1 MKRWIGLAFALASA
15 VAMAQGTAADD
26 KKAAEK
32 KAAEKK
38 AADAKAAPRK
48 PEEAPKKAAAAPKKA
63 TEPAKKPAATPA
75 KKPADPPKGG
85 APTANPNV
93 KVYKAN
99 DPNAPKVR
107 DKDGKV
113 IPTNPDA
120 YDISSALK
128 K

>member
-15 VAMAQGTAADD
+15 VAMAQVTTPTAEE

-38 AADAKAAPRK
+38 AA
-48 PEEAPKKAAAAPKKA
+48 EKKAAEKKAPPKKS
-63 TEPAKKPAATPA
+63 TPPAKAPAR
-75 KKPADPPKGG
+75 KPADPPK
-85 APTANPNV
+85 ATANPNV

-99 DPNAPKVR
+99 DPNAPKVK
-107 DKDGKV
+107 DKDGNV

-120 YDISSALK
+120 YDISSAVK
-128 K
+128 KK

>member
-15 VAMAQGTAADD
+15 VAVAQGTTPTAEE

-38 AADAKAAPRK
+38 AADKKAP
-48 PEEAPKKAAAAPKKA
+48 PKKS
-63 TEPAKKPAATPA
+63 ATPA
-75 KKPADPPKGG
+75 KTPTKKPADPPK
-85 APTANPNV
+85 ATANPNV

-107 DKDGKV
+107 DKDGNV

-120 YDISSALK
+120 YDISSAVK
-128 K
+128 KK

>member
-15 VAMAQGTAADD
+15 VAVAQGTTPTAEE

-38 AADAKAAPRK
+38 AADKKAPPKKSATPAKA
-48 PEEAPKKAAAAPKKA
+48 
-63 TEPAKKPAATPA
+63 PA
-75 KKPADPPKGG
+75 KKPADPTK
-85 APTANPNV
+85 AAANPNV

-99 DPNAPKVR
+99 DPNAPKVK
-107 DKDGKV
+107 DKDGNV

-120 YDISSALK
+120 YDISSAVK
-128 K
+128 KK

>member
-1 MKRWIGLAFALASA
+1 MKRWIGVAFALASA
-15 VAMAQGTAADD
+15 VAMAQGTTPSTEE

-38 AADAKAAPRK
+38 AAEKKAPEKKADPKAAT
-48 PEEAPKKAAAAPKKA
+48 KKAPAA
-63 TEPAKKPAATPA
+63 PAKKPAE
-75 KKPADPPKGG
+75 PPKGG

-99 DPNAPKVR
+99 DPNAPKVK
-107 DKDGKV
+107 DKDGNV

-120 YDISSALK
+120 YDISSATK
-128 K
+128 KK

>member
-15 VAMAQGTAADD
+15 VAMAQGTPMTAEE

-38 AADAKAAPRK
+38 APEKKAPEKKAPEKKADPKAAAKK
-48 PEEAPKKAAAAPKKA
+48 PAAAPKK
-63 TEPAKKPAATPA
+63 PAE
-75 KKPADPPKGG
+75 PPKGG

-93 KVYKAN
+93 KVFKAN
-99 DPNAPKVR
+99 DPNAPKVK
-107 DKDGKV
+107 DKDGNV

-120 YDISSALK
+120 YDISSATK
-128 K
+128 KK